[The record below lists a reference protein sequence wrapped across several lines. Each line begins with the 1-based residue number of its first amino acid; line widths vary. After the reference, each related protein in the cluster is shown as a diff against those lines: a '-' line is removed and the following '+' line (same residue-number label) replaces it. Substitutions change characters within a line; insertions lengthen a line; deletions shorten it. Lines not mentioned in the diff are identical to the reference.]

1 MKDRQSRY
9 TISKTRFE
17 ALERFE
23 KPLTH
28 NRESLRPEKK
38 SRSSFIA
45 GLLLI
50 LVIVLILLGFF
61 SCSDPISEQITQQLP
76 ETYLSVFSMPGD
88 TIAPGATVKKIS
100 WWGDAPNGFVA
111 GFNISF
117 DSVHWGFTT
126 KYDSIFVF
134 TISGQ
139 DSAFRIWVAA
149 VDDKGFVDP
158 TPATN
163 LYPVINSPPSM
174 VFDANTDLPDTI
186 FPVATLK
193 WTGTDPDGDFTIRN
207 YLWSLNDTNNF
218 RTVPGN
224 ISLMTLT
231 KDSGIVSGNYSVY
244 MKAVDIAGAMSPV
257 VRMPRDTAK
266 KFFVKPA
273 VGRVLIIKDMPSI
286 DVSIADAYFAAT
298 MDTIQYSTMD
308 IKINNGALIPKIV
321 NPMFIETMKLFK
333 VVIWSGNRGGQ
344 VTTNDPNFALAQN
357 SLPFYSAAGGKILWS
372 SGIPDNFQG
381 QGALF
386 NFAPVDSIKST
397 CYIQFNFPGD
407 TVVSSASGYP
417 DLYASQFIA
426 VTRSL
431 YYQSSAKLVFKLLY
445 NPNRPYCLE
454 DSFVGIK
461 DADTNPK
468 LMLMVMPIYYLNG
481 NADNSKLF
489 FNKLFKEFGLLPI

>member
-1 MKDRQSRY
+1 MD
-9 TISKTRFE
+9 RFE
-17 ALERFE
+17 RPYHRDETPVR
-23 KPLTH
+23 KDKKRTG
-28 NRESLRPEKK
+28 SLL
-38 SRSSFIA
+38 A
-45 GLLLI
+45 GFLLI
-50 LVIVLILLGFF
+50 LIIVLIIIGFF
-61 SCSDPISEQITQQLP
+61 SCSDPVSEQIQREFP
-76 ETYLSVFSMPGD
+76 ETYLSVFSLPGD
-88 TIAPGATVKKIS
+88 TVAPGATVKKIS
-100 WWGDAPNGFVA
+100 WWGDAPNGFVS

-117 DSVHWGFTT
+117 DSVNWGFTT
-126 KYDSIFVF
+126 KYDSTFVF

-149 VDDKGFVDP
+149 VDDEGLVDP

-193 WTGTDPDGDFTIRN
+193 WTGTDPDGDFTIKN

-218 RTVPGN
+218 KPVPGN
-224 ISLMTLT
+224 INIMTLT
-231 KDSGIVSGNYSVY
+231 KDSGLVSGNYCVY
-244 MKAVDIAGAMSPV
+244 MKAIDIAGAVSPV

-266 KFFVKPA
+266 KFFVKQI
-273 VGRVLIIKDMPSI
+273 VGRVLIIKDMPSA
-286 DVSIADAYFAAT
+286 DLSVADAYFSAT
-298 MDTIQYSTMD
+298 LDTVQYSTFD
-308 IKINNGALIPKIV
+308 IKSNNGALIPKIV

-344 VTTNDPNFALAQN
+344 VTSNDPNFALAQN
-357 SLPFYSAAGGKILWS
+357 SLPFYLASGGKVFWS

-381 QGALF
+381 QGSLF

-397 CYIQFNFPGD
+397 CFIQFNFPGD
-407 TVVSSASGYP
+407 TLVSAASGYP

-431 YYQSSAKLVFKLLY
+431 YYQSSAKLVYKLLY

-454 DSFVGIK
+454 DSFVAIK
-461 DADTNPK
+461 DAEINPK
-468 LMLMVMPIYYLNG
+468 IMLMVMPVYFLNG
-481 NADNSKLF
+481 NPENSKLF
-489 FNKLFKEFGLLPI
+489 LNKLFKEFGLLP